1 MSFRPFDMERWQSTY
16 EHDVRYNLSE
26 SGVEPLT
33 LGELM
38 ELSGLTPASLLATAL
53 EYNPSNGSPALR
65 ERIAALYPGASPS
78 QVLVT
83 NGGAEANFV
92 ICWRICEDGG
102 EIVYLAP
109 NYMQVPGMAA
119 NWGCEARP
127 WHLREE
133 LDWQPDPGELDELV
147 TADTRLILV
156 TNPNNPT
163 GAILSEPAMER
174 IVAAAERVGAWIL
187 ADEIY
192 RGAELDGVE
201 TASFWGR
208 YDRALITSGLSKAYG
223 LPGLRLGW
231 AVVPEELTGELWAR
245 KDYTSISM
253 GSLSDKLATEALRDD
268 VRARLRQRT
277 RDILNHNWPL
287 LEEWMRDRGDV
298 FTWHAPRAG
307 AIVYCR
313 YDLPIGGLELAE
325 RLRTE
330 ADCLIVPG
338 EHFDMPGYVRLGFGP
353 AASRLL
359 EGLEGCAAVIDA
371 VRVHA

>member
-1 MSFRPFDMERWQSTY
+1 
-16 EHDVRYNLSE
+16 
-26 SGVEPLT
+26 
-33 LGELM
+33 
-38 ELSGLTPASLLATAL
+38 
-53 EYNPSNGSPALR
+53 
-65 ERIAALYPGASPS
+65 
-78 QVLVT
+78 
-83 NGGAEANFV
+83 
-92 ICWRICEDGG
+92 
-102 EIVYLAP
+102 
-109 NYMQVPGMAA
+109 
-119 NWGCEARP
+119 
-127 WHLREE
+127 
-133 LDWQPDPGELDELV
+133 
-147 TADTRLILV
+147 
-156 TNPNNPT
+156 
-163 GAILSEPAMER
+163 MER

-208 YDRALITSGLSKAYG
+208 YDRVLISSGLSKAYG

-268 VRARLRQRT
+268 VRAKLRQRT

-287 LEEWMRDRGDV
+287 LEEWMRGRGDV
-298 FTWHAPRAG
+298 FSWHAPGAG
-307 AIVYCR
+307 AIVDCR